1 MQMAMASDQTLC
13 LEGFVAY
20 ATARSGRAPV
30 TFPDLAA
37 LKRHLTAHRPDLVV
51 IDLALEEAQPIAG
64 LRQIVEAAAPG
75 PVVALDLRFNRRRR
89 AEVIAAGFAGYLAK
103 TMTPPMVFA
112 GLDLVLAG
120 LPYHVADGREPE
132 GPEEFRLTDRQLD
145 VLRLLVKGKSNKEI
159 ARRLEITTPTVKLHV
174 NQILRRLG
182 VRNRT
187 EAAMAG
193 LSLLG

>member
-20 ATARSGRAPV
+20 ATARSGRAPA
-30 TFPDLAA
+30 TFADLAG
-37 LKRHLTAHRPDLVV
+37 LTRHLATHRPDLVV
-51 IDLALEEAQPIAG
+51 VDLALEEAQPVAG
-64 LRQIVEAAAPG
+64 LRRIVEAAAPA
-75 PVVALDLRFNRRRR
+75 PAVALDVRFNRRRR

-112 GLDLVLAG
+112 GLDLVRAG
-120 LPYHVADGREPE
+120 LPYHVAEGREPE
-132 GPEEFRLTDRQLD
+132 DREESPLTDRQVE
-145 VLRLLVKGKSNKEI
+145 VLRLLVEGKSNKEI
-159 ARRLEITTPTVKLHV
+159 ARTLEITTPTVKLHV

-182 VRNRT
+182 ARNRT

-193 LSLLG
+193 LTLLG